1 MAAARE
7 RLTAVA
13 AAVMAVAAMATAVA
27 MEVVAVAAR
36 AVVKMRALVRA
47 VAKAMRPVVATVII
61 LPRPR
66 ECASRL
72 WRNSRRT
79 HLF

>member
-61 LPRPR
+61 LQPR

-79 HLF
+79 RLF